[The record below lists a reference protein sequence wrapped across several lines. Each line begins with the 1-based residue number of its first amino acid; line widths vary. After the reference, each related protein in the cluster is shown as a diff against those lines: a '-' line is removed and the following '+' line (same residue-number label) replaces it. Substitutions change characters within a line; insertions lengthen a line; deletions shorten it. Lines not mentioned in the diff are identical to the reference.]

1 MYRIWTVLRDKHDMW
16 VLVSRAKLS
25 TLIYSVLVE
34 SPFYWNTSNT
44 WRGQWLLLRH
54 FVQREIWWFIF
65 PLTLLHALTHTM
77 FVAQKNNFLVIS
89 ALLWVVINF
98 SSFHNGLRVWAKKF
112 DLLSKIYQFISPAIC
127 LFMFWLLCFFVPF
140 DVRTSIASS
149 RLIWSSVIMFL
160 CTYLATI

>member
-1 MYRIWTVLRDKHDMW
+1 MYRIWTVHRDKQEMR
-16 VLVSRAKLS
+16 VLVRHFK
-25 TLIYSVLVE
+25 TLHLDLFCLRRVA
-34 SPFYWNTSNT
+34 FYWNTSNT
-44 WRGQWLLLRH
+44 WRWQRLLLRH
-54 FVQREIWWFIF
+54 LVQRAVWWFIF
-65 PLTLLHALTHTM
+65 PLTLLHSLTHTM

-140 DVRTSIASS
+140 DVRASIASLA
-149 RLIWSSVIMFL
+149 LIWSSVIMFL
-160 CTYLATI
+160 CNYLATI